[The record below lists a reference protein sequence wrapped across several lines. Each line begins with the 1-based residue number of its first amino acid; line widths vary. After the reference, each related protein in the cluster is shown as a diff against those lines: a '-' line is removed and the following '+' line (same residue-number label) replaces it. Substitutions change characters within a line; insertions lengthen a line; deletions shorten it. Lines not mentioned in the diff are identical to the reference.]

1 MLTLTELKEKKLLT
15 REEAAAYIGISK
27 TSMQNLMNDRGFP
40 ALVRIGNGRGRVFIN
55 REKLD
60 AWIDENTGR

>member
-1 MLTLTELKEKKLLT
+1 MYDMDQLRSKKLLT
-15 REEAAAYIGISK
+15 REETAFYLGVCLASLNKVIHEP
-27 TSMQNLMNDRGFP
+27 DFP
-40 ALVRIGNGRGRVFIN
+40 ALVRIGARRVFIN